1 MAESVRSDARRN
13 REKLL
18 EVATAAFAAAD
29 GRPVS
34 LESIARDAGVGIG
47 TLYRHFP
54 NREALV
60 EAIYRTEL
68 AEVAAAAE
76 RLLKRHPPK
85 TALRRWMDRYA
96 SFVAAKRGMAE
107 SLHAMFDSGAMQP
120 SQTRDSI
127 AGAVDLLLRAG
138 ADDGSLRSDVQADD
152 VVSSLIG
159 TMLGQ
164 RFARADRPAA
174 RPVGRRHRHVGNQLT
189 LFGGRTG
196 MKLNDAARELIGD
209 GADATLV
216 TLNPD
221 GSPQVSVVW
230 VALRSTPDGDE
241 LVTAHLAEHKKVR
254 NVRRDPRVAVTI
266 VTPGD
271 VGKTPAVVYLD
282 RRDRA
287 DRRGRRAGAARNSVG
302 GTAGPQRVPAE
313 GCAARIRDPHPH
325 RQSRWR
331 RALVVT
337 ASV

>member
-1 MAESVRSDARRN
+1 MAHWLFKSEPSAWSFDMLVAAGEKGTDWSGIRNHSAKLNMMAMKTGERGFFYHSNEGKAIVGIIEVIKPYYPDPSDASG
-13 REKLL
+13 KFGMVDIKAVKPLP
-18 EVATAAFAAAD
+18 
-29 GRPVS
+29 RPVT
-34 LESIARDAGVGIG
+34 LEAIARDAGVGIG

-159 TMLGQ
+159 I
-164 RFARADRPAA
+164 F
-174 RPVGRRHRHVGNQLT
+174 
-189 LFGGRTG
+189 
-196 MKLNDAARELIGD
+196 
-209 GADATLV
+209 LV
-216 TLNPD
+216 S
-221 GSPQVSVVW
+221 GSPEQTGRMLDLL
-230 VALRSTPDGDE
+230 VAG
-241 LVTAHLAEHKKVR
+241 
-254 NVRRDPRVAVTI
+254 I
-266 VTPGD
+266 
-271 VGKTPAVVYLD
+271 
-282 RRDRA
+282 
-287 DRRGRRAGAARNSVG
+287 AA
-302 GTAGPQRVPAE
+302 
-313 GCAARIRDPHPH
+313 
-325 RQSRWR
+325 
-331 RALVVT
+331 
-337 ASV
+337 